1 MLTDRKTAP
10 LPTSCPT
17 ILHGC
22 KSAYCDTPT
31 CLSSGKRNASR
42 PHRPPTL
49 LTATALAHYL
59 AGQDNPNRGLC
70 PHELKIAPESFDITN
85 GLAQHAKNHSAEDY
99 LVYPSVWQLAQQ
111 RRQRRAGDN
120 GQQDQDGDLINAL
133 KQRQQARK
141 DPKALSQNLYD
152 SLTMIYSYTT
162 QIPTPASVLAS
173 LRKSEHTPAHDARS
187 TQTFATLASQTDGR
201 HADPSTRPTLGTNDS
216 NTSRSNENSRIV
228 RQHSHLSA
236 ATRDSAQPDNAG
248 AEVLTNGHHV
258 HRIPYHP
265 SNGTTQRHPPSAAHP
280 TAVDGASD
288 LAMLSISKTGKK
300 SFTIGGTYS
309 AAAPRAKPSSAA
321 TELPK
326 NTLVEE
332 HSSSDVPV
340 IPTLNCN
347 VLDEL
352 KDDVHRYGKSHTTDF
367 NYVVDFDR
375 RRRTRRTKPLVN
387 RSLFYTLSDPQ
398 KLLASFHDTNQDF
411 KDSPLPHL
419 DSSRLANSFRD
430 WNHRNG
436 ALIFDSLWLAL
447 DALFVSPP
455 ELDVQKSPRLR
466 PSRKGA
472 SNSSPSD
479 QSSSGHQ
486 GASRYLETHE
496 AAHIVMICIHALT
509 SLVPL
514 GWPHTW
520 AQIRRLRSW
529 GVMVP
534 TATPNTDA
542 FAHPYMDIIDE
553 LEYEPAVR
561 LADRLLRAIGM
572 RTCYEHILASLDVAE
587 ANHDDSEQVPP
598 SVGLVDMVI
607 QHLEVVERVGLAT
620 KMKLNS
626 SHDRDGDPGWTVTAT
641 FMEWLRTIIVKKW
654 DSKAEINKWSS
665 VGTAVMVLDRL
676 HSKRQA
682 LHLHSNMFEMP
693 ILDERIDTVNEPINY
708 LTWEHHPN
716 TLHVFEYPCLFSAQH
731 LVAYFRTI
739 NFTEMMKQY
748 DHTMRTH
755 QMQKSLEMFLKEPYW
770 WIIKRKIKTTLS
782 EYLVLDVS
790 REEPLKDTLDQLWGM
805 DKRMLLKPLKVK
817 MGHNEGEVGADHGGV
832 TYEFF
837 RVVLSEAFRPENG
850 EPHYTMQATRL
861 TLPGMFTIDPQT
873 HMTWFQPGSFEPP
886 WKFQML
892 GILFSLA
899 VYNGITLPVT
909 FPLAFYEYLQTT
921 GNPRVE
927 GPANYDPIDYISD
940 GWPSLAESFRTLLS
954 WSDGDVADVFMREYV
969 FSYSAFGQPI
979 DQNLGDNFPALAESY
994 SPIEEPGL
1002 VTNEN
1007 RAQYV
1012 KDYVRALTYS
1022 SVAPNLIPFLHGF
1035 LTCIH
1040 PKSLHLFTPSSLR
1053 HLIEGT
1059 QHISITDL
1067 KRCAKYED
1075 GYTPT
1080 HSNIRN
1086 FWDVVEH
1093 YSQEELRLLL
1103 EFVTASDRV
1112 PVTGYESITFHIVRI
1127 MGSPGSLPSSSTCFG
1142 KLYLPDYGD
1151 RGVLEGKLGLAIRNS
1166 KGFGNV

>member
-1 MLTDRKTAP
+1 MSDGTEHPRDAPYNATNQTPSASAAAGPSTRSSRASNRSRRKDV
-10 LPTSCPT
+10 
-17 ILHGC
+17 IDVQ
-22 KSAYCDTPT
+22 DT
-31 CLSSGKRNASR
+31 
-42 PHRPPTL
+42 
-49 LTATALAHYL
+49 
-59 AGQDNPNRGLC
+59 NRVLEC
-70 PHELKIAPESFDITN
+70 SQTERQRRF
-85 GLAQHAKNHSAEDY
+85 QHLVRQNDSAEDY

-111 RRQRRAGDN
+111 RRQRHAGN
-120 GQQDQDGDLINAL
+120 SGQQELDGDLLNAL

-141 DPKALSQNLYD
+141 DPKALGQNLYD

-173 LRKSEHTPAHDARS
+173 LRKPEHTPAHDARS
-187 TQTFATLASQTDGR
+187 TQTSAIPPSRPDG
-201 HADPSTRPTLGTNDS
+201 HDADSNTRPTLGTNGS
-216 NTSRSNENSRIV
+216 NATRLNGNSRIV

-236 ATRDSAQPDNAG
+236 ATRDSSQPDNAG
-248 AEVLTNGHHV
+248 AEVLANGHHV

-265 SNGTTQRHPPSAAHP
+265 SNGMTQRHPLAPHP
-280 TAVDGASD
+280 TAVDGACDS
-288 LAMLSISKTGKK
+288 AMLSISKTGKK
-300 SFTIGGTYS
+300 SFTIGGTYP
-309 AAAPRAKPSSAA
+309 AAAPRAKPSSAP
-321 TELPK
+321 TELHTK
-326 NTLVEE
+326 NAPVEE
-332 HSSSDVPV
+332 HSSSSVSV
-340 IPTLNCN
+340 VSTLNCSILN
-347 VLDEL
+347 EL
-352 KDDVHRYGKSHTTDF
+352 KEDVHRYKKSHATDF

-387 RSLFYTLSDPQ
+387 RSLFYTLSDPE
-398 KLLASFHDTNQDF
+398 KLLASFHDINQDF
-411 KDSPLPHL
+411 EESPLPHL

-455 ELDVQKSPRLR
+455 ELDIQKSPRLR

-472 SNSSPSD
+472 SNNSPSD

-486 GASRYLETHE
+486 GASRYLDTHE

-520 AQIRRLRSW
+520 AQIRKLRSW

-561 LADRLLRAIGM
+561 LADRLLRAIGT
-572 RTCYEHILASLDVAE
+572 RTCFEHILASLDVAE
-587 ANHDDSEQVPP
+587 TNRDESEQVTA
-598 SVGLVDMVI
+598 SVGLVDTVM
-607 QHLEVVERVGLAT
+607 QHLQVVERVGMAT
-620 KMKLNS
+620 KMRLNS
-626 SHDRDGDPGWTVTAT
+626 SYDREGDPGWTVTAT
-641 FMEWLRTIIVKKW
+641 FMGWLRTIIVKKW

-665 VGTAVMVLDRL
+665 VGTAVMVLDKL

-682 LHLHSNMFEMP
+682 LHLHSSMFEMP

-770 WIIKRKIKTTLS
+770 WIIKRKMKTTLS

-850 EPHYTMQATRL
+850 
-861 TLPGMFTIDPQT
+861 MFTIDPQT
-873 HMTWFQPGSFEPP
+873 HMTWFQPGSFEPA

-899 VYNGITLPVT
+899 VYNGITLPIT
-909 FPLAFYEYLQTT
+909 FPLAFYEYLQTL

-927 GPANYDPIDYISD
+927 GVADYDPIDYISD

-954 WSDGDVADVFMREYV
+954 WSDGDVSDVFMREYV

-979 DQNLGDNFPALAESY
+979 DQNLGDNFPALAESN

-1007 RAQYV
+1007 RLQYV

-1022 SVAPNLIPFLHGF
+1022 SVTPNLIPFLHGF
-1035 LTCIH
+1035 LTCIQ
-1040 PKSLHLFTPSSLR
+1040 PKSLGLFTPHSLR

-1059 QHISITDL
+1059 QHIDITDL

-1080 HSNIRN
+1080 HSNIRA
-1086 FWDVVEH
+1086 FWDVVEG
-1093 YSQEELRLLL
+1093 YGQEELRLLL

-1112 PVTGYESITFHIVRI
+1112 PVTGYESITFHITQR
-1127 MGSPGSLPSSSTCFG
+1127 
-1142 KLYLPDYGD
+1142 
-1151 RGVLEGKLGLAIRNS
+1151 REA
-1166 KGFGNV
+1166 